1 MLQVNTIT
9 KILTMRTSTLSAQKI
24 KISQSLSEKLQK
36 IFQGVIYALTRGHE
50 LQVWRKKDR
59 NGNAY
64 WQAFDPKTR
73 RSTSL
78 SSEAEMRIWI
88 EQRYY
93 NSD

>member
-1 MLQVNTIT
+1 MKASALPVRKT
-9 KILTMRTSTLSAQKI
+9 KI
-24 KISQSLSEKLQK
+24 SLSLSQYLKK
-36 IFQGVIYALTRGHE
+36 IFQGVIHALTCGHE
-50 LQVWRKKDR
+50 LQVWQKKDR

-73 RSTSL
+73 KFTSL

-93 NSD
+93 HSD

>member
-1 MLQVNTIT
+1 MKTSALPTQKTKLSLLLFENFKAIT
-9 KILTMRTSTLSAQKI
+9 
-24 KISQSLSEKLQK
+24 EKLIQ
-36 IFQGVIYALTRGHE
+36 ALTRGHE
-50 LQVWRKKDR
+50 LQVWQKKDR

-73 RSTSL
+73 KSTSL

-93 NSD
+93 HSD